1 MSQTMVLIHGL
12 WMTPLSREK
21 WIERYEQAGYSVLAP
36 SWPGLEGGVES
47 LRRDPSPL
55 AGLTVSTIL
64 DHYEGIIRDLDT
76 PPIIMGHSFG
86 GAITQV
92 LLSRGLGAA
101 GVGVDS
107 AATKGVLNLPLSM
120 LRSSAHV
127 LMNPFNINKAV
138 PFSRKH
144 FKYAFGNTM
153 TQSESDAAHDR
164 YSIQAAAHVLFE
176 GAPANFQPGSS
187 FAVDY
192 AKRDRA
198 PFLFIGGGKDHVVPS
213 STNVANA
220 KKYLPSTST
229 TGIHIFPGRSHFTV
243 GQAGWEEVAD
253 YALNWASQHVPAPNV
268 SPFSSVGSAAAAMS

>member
-1 MSQTMVLIHGL
+1 MSQTIVLIHGL
-12 WMTPLSREK
+12 WMTPLSWEK
-21 WIERYEQAGYSVLAP
+21 WVERYKQAGYTVIVP
-36 SWPGLEGGVES
+36 SWPGLEGGVEA

-55 AGLTVSTIL
+55 AGLTVATIL
-64 DHYEGIIRDLDT
+64 DHYERIIRELDA

-86 GAITQV
+86 GAFTQV
-92 LLSRGLGAA
+92 LLSRGLGIA

-107 AATKGVLNLPLSM
+107 AATKGVLNLPLST

-138 PFSRKH
+138 PFSKKH

-153 TQSESDAAHDR
+153 TQVESDAAHDR
-164 YSIQAAAHVLFE
+164 YSIPAAAHVLFE
-176 GAPANFQPGSS
+176 GALANFQRKSA

-198 PFLFIGGGKDHVVPS
+198 PLLFIGGGNDHVVPA

-253 YALNWASQHVPAPNV
+253 YALNWASQYVPVPNV
-268 SPFSSVGSAAAAMS
+268 SPLSSVGSAAAAVS